1 MNFSNNKRE
10 IMINNIGNTE
20 VLKDIC
26 STCIRHHGCVAHKIK
41 NTLSN
46 FPTPK
51 HQLFRASDYI
61 FHVGDKLENLY
72 IVKSGSIKTFIINQ
86 VGEEQILNFHG
97 PGDLLGIDAL
107 PFHKNICTAFSLETS
122 SVCSIPIV
130 KLEEALKQLIPPWL
144 FEFAIDKFKQENSN
158 TYMLGKKNANN
169 RVATF
174 LLKAS
179 ENHRVLGCSN
189 TEFDL
194 SMSRDDI
201 GNYLGLASETVSRTL
216 TNMKKDGCVKL
227 DRRHITIVDT
237 QHLQMLAGS

>member
-1 MNFSNNKRE
+1 
-10 IMINNIGNTE
+10 MINNTCNSE
-20 VLKDIC
+20 VIKDFC
-26 STCIRHHGCVAHKIK
+26 STCIRHNDCVAYKIK
-41 NTLSN
+41 NTISN
-46 FPTPK
+46 FKITK
-51 HQLFRASDYI
+51 HQLFRSGDCI

-72 IVKSGSIKTFIINQ
+72 VVKSGSIKTFITNQ

-107 PFHKNICTAFSLETS
+107 PFKKNISTAISLETS
-122 SVCSIPIV
+122 SVCSIPV
-130 KLEEALKQLIPPWL
+130 AKLEDAFKQLIPPWL
-144 FEFAIDKFKQENSN
+144 FEFAIEKFKQENSN
-158 TYMLGKKNANN
+158 SYMLGKKNANN
-169 RVATF
+169 RVAAF
-174 LLKAS
+174 LLKTS
-179 ENHRVLGCSN
+179 EHYRVLGCSS